1 MKSRFSLAPEKQL
14 GRSLPRQGLQL
25 LMDQCPLTIR
35 QVASGFGDEDS
46 FPGSP
51 QHFPFL
57 PARLSGLSGALVGSV
72 VLREA
77 GPWSLYWAEA

>member
-1 MKSRFSLAPEKQL
+1 MKSRSLWPREAARAP
-14 GRSLPRQGLQL
+14 LPRQGLQL

-46 FPGSP
+46 FPDSP

-57 PARLSGLSGALVGSV
+57 PARLSGSSGALWAAWWA
-72 VLREA
+72 LREA